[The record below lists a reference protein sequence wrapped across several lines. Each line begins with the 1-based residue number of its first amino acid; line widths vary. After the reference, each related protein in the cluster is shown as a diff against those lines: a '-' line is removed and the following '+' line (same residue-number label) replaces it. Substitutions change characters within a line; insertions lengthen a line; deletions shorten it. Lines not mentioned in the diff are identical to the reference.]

1 MYKLSFHLTNGM
13 TIDTTMDVEL
23 IELSKHNFSL
33 NTIISLTDKTTIVIA
48 PNAILWI
55 EIRKE

>member
-33 NTIISLTDKTTIVIA
+33 NTVISLTDRNTIVIA
-48 PNAILWI
+48 PSAILWI

>member
-23 IELSKHNFSL
+23 IELSKHDFSL
-33 NTIISLTDKTTIVIA
+33 NTVISLTDRTTIVIA

>member
-23 IELSKHNFSL
+23 IELSKHNFAL
-33 NTIISLTDKTTIVIA
+33 NTIISPTDKTTIVIA

-55 EIRKE
+55 EVRKE